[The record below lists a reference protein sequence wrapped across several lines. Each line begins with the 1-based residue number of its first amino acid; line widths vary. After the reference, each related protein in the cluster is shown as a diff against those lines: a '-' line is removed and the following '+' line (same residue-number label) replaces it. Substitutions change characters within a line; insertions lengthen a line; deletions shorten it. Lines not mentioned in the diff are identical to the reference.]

1 MKRGLVRFNAAYHSG
16 LERDVIPKLLR
27 RMTEVGNLVKLT
39 WSINC
44 FYFFSKKRH
53 SLICFLTPTSEFLT
67 NSKTWLLIQLCQYD
81 LFWSAVSASYLH
93 SESTRHQYHPTILF
107 LFQTCIKVTHL
118 EVTAP
123 YFKQNYY
130 RSRSKRPFQE
140 FPTAKVSIKQKIR
153 YPKFC
158 KILEQ

>member
-81 LFWSAVSASYLH
+81 LFWSAVQPHTYTL
-93 SESTRHQYHPTILF
+93 
-107 LFQTCIKVTHL
+107 KVPGISITPPSSFSFRY
-118 EVTAP
+118 VS
-123 YFKQNYY
+123 KQPIW
-130 RSRSKRPFQE
+130 R
-140 FPTAKVSIKQKIR
+140 
-153 YPKFC
+153 
-158 KILEQ
+158 